1 MEPVNRELQP
11 RQGKSSFLGIS
22 TAVAAPVLVFYMI
35 FLIIPFYFSF
45 LLSLK
50 NYNII
55 KGIFNSPWVGFT
67 NFEQFFQSDAAVS
80 VIRNTFAI
88 SSLSIFLGAIYVF
101 LLTLGIAAIQSKWI
115 KGIIASLVILPA
127 FIPVPI
133 LVRAIMKND
142 FLKNNFLMKPSGYLL
157 SAVGNE
163 VFCIASIAVLAGF
176 FACFGKFDIKKI
188 LFITFGYVA
197 VRFMLLFASDLN
209 YIISS
214 YSPLVYATGD
224 VLGTYVFRAGL
235 MQMNYSGAASAYIV
249 KVLLQLI
256 PVFIGTFAIIFLSGK
271 MQNNSVPNIS
281 REANSITSTKAN
293 PAMIF
298 SIIAVIPAV
307 IFVSTVITT
316 VSGINIFTDPYIE
329 KGLINSLV
337 LSTISSALVTIF
349 SFCLAYGMVTGN
361 KIILIFNS
369 VFLLLGG
376 NIIGQYLQMHSLS
389 MINTYFPII
398 ILNCLLSYI
407 GAYFIFFA
415 TGGIQKISIGPFF
428 MKSVPVLITMLG
440 VGFARFYGNFF
451 ESMIYLNDRNSYPI
465 SALLHTLVIS
475 GGKAEAVSTLALLLI
490 PGIIGL
496 SGIWIGIVFQSKNVK
511 N

>member
-11 RQGKSSFLGIS
+11 SQGKSSFLGIS

-45 LLSLK
+45 MLSLK
-50 NYNII
+50 NYSII
-55 KGIFNSPWVGFT
+55 KGIFNSPWVGFA
-67 NFEQFFQSDAAVS
+67 NFEQFFQSDAAAT

-88 SSLSIFLGAIYVF
+88 NSLSIFLGAIYVF
-101 LLTLGIAAIQSKWI
+101 LLTLGIAVIKSKWI
-115 KGIIASLVILPA
+115 KGIVASFVILPA
-127 FIPVPI
+127 FIPAPI
-133 LVRAIMKND
+133 LVGAIIKND
-142 FLKNNFLMKPSGYLL
+142 YLKNNFLIKASGYWL

-163 VFCIASIAVLAGF
+163 VFCIASFAVLAGF
-176 FACFGKFDIKKI
+176 FTCFDKFEIKRI

-214 YSPLVYATGD
+214 YNPLVYATGD
-224 VLGTYVFRAGL
+224 VLGTYTYRTALLLGDL
-235 MQMNYSGAASAYIV
+235 SSSAVLYIV
-249 KVLLQLI
+249 KVLLQII
-256 PVFIGTFAIIFLSGK
+256 PVIIGTIAIIFLSGK
-271 MQNNSVPNIS
+271 MQNKSVPDIS
-281 REANSITSTKAN
+281 LEEKAN

-307 IFVSTVITT
+307 IFVSTAITT

-369 VFLLLGG
+369 VFLLFGG
-376 NIIGQYLQMHSLS
+376 NVTGQYLQMHSLS

-398 ILNCLLSYI
+398 ILNCLLACI

-415 TGGIQKISIGPFF
+415 TGGIQQVSFGRFF
-428 MKSVPVLITMLG
+428 KKSVPVLITMLG
-440 VGFARFYGNFF
+440 VGFTRFYGNFF
-451 ESMIYLNDRNSYPI
+451 ESLIYLNDKNSYPI
-465 SALLHTLVIS
+465 STLLHTLVIS

-490 PGIIGL
+490 PVIIGL
-496 SGIWIGIVFQSKNVK
+496 TGIWMGIAFQCKNVK